1 MATKKAR
8 AAVLRLP
15 ERFRET
21 ISNVADGMGIV
32 YVARLKQYD
41 VAAVGISAIR
51 EVRFVAKRLV
61 RWFKPDRLAM
71 MSDRKRHS
79 SRKSKNKEITSRPNC
94 RS

>member
-1 MATKKAR
+1 M
-8 AAVLRLP
+8 
-15 ERFRET
+15 
-21 ISNVADGMGIV
+21 SQMGMGIV

-41 VAAVGISAIR
+41 VAAVDVSAIR

-61 RWFKPDRLAM
+61 RWFKSDRLVM

-94 RS
+94 RGQMQLRSMDRLGAGQENAR